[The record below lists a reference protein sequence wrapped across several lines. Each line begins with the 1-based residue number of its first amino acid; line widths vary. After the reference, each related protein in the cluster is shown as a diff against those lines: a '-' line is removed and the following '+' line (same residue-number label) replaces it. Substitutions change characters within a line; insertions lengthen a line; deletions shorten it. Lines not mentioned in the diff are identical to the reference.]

1 MYQWVVFLHLLA
13 AIIWIGGMFFLALVL
28 VPVLRG
34 ETQERRSALLGAAGV
49 RFRTVG
55 WVCLVTLLVTGV
67 FNLKNR
73 GFSWGTVF
81 SGDVFTG
88 TDRFGHILA
97 GKLLLLGLVLA
108 VSAFHDFRLGPASI
122 QAARTRDTG
131 GDPARAET
139 LRRRASLLGRLNAL
153 LALMIVFLAVALV
166 RGLPW

>member
-1 MYQWVVFLHLLA
+1 MYQWVVFFHILA

-28 VPVLRG
+28 VPTLRG
-34 ETQERRSALLGAAGV
+34 ESQAVRSALLGAAGV

-55 WVCLVTLLVTGV
+55 WVCLVALLVTGV

-73 GFSWGTVF
+73 GFSWETIA
-81 SGDVFTG
+81 SGDIFTE
-88 TDRFGHILA
+88 TDTFGHILA
-97 GKLLLLGLVLA
+97 GKLLLVALVLA

-122 QAARTRDTG
+122 QAARSRDAG

-153 LALMIVFLAVALV
+153 LALVIVFLAVALV